1 MPRTL
6 LRAAL
11 VAATL
16 TALLTAVQRPLV
28 AQGPTLAEED
38 VPDHLTAPPA
48 GLNSVAVRPVAGTP
62 AACPGAGAGTA
73 MGVGGGAMPGGPP
86 KQLFYNYYV
95 GPPGV
100 PAQLYPMPRPT
111 PAFVGQVWI
120 TYPPFMPHEYL
131 YHHHRR
137 YYRYTPGGYS
147 SASVR
152 YSSGIMGFIPSF

>member
-1 MPRTL
+1 M

-11 VAATL
+11 LAAALTSLLAVDLRPLAAQQPMPAEEVEVGGAIDPQAAPCPVGAGQMVGPQGGVAAG
-16 TALLTAVQRPLV
+16 V
-28 AQGPTLAEED
+28 PT
-38 VPDHLTAPPA
+38 
-48 GLNSVAVRPVAGTP
+48 
-62 AACPGAGAGTA
+62 
-73 MGVGGGAMPGGPP
+73 GPP
-86 KQLFYNYYV
+86 LKLFYNYYV

-111 PAFVGQVWI
+111 PAYVGQVWI
-120 TYPPFMPHEYL
+120 TYPPLMPHEFL

-152 YSSGIMGFIPSF
+152 YSSGIMGFLPSF

>member
-1 MPRTL
+1 M
-6 LRAAL
+6 
-11 VAATL
+11 AATL
-16 TALLTAVQRPLV
+16 TFLAGSGLRPLA
-28 AQGPTLAEED
+28 AQYPTPAGED
-38 VPDHLTAPPA
+38 VSGHLTAPPA
-48 GLNSVAVRPVAGTP
+48 GLTPVEPEAAAGVNAT
-62 AACPGAGAGTA
+62 CPGAGTAQGAAG
-73 MGVGGGAMPGGPP
+73 GPRPGGPP
-86 KQLFYNYYV
+86 MPLFYNYYV

-100 PAQLYPMPRPT
+100 PAQLYPGPRPT

-137 YYRYTPGGYS
+137 YYRYTPGGYN

>member
-1 MPRTL
+1 MPCTM

-16 TALLTAVQRPLV
+16 SLLGSCGLRPLM
-28 AQGPTLAEED
+28 AQGPMLAEED
-38 VPDHLTAPPA
+38 VPDHLTAPQAAHNPDAVQPA
-48 GLNSVAVRPVAGTP
+48 AGAP
-62 AACPGAGAGTA
+62 AACPGSGAATAQGAG
-73 MGVGGGAMPGGPP
+73 GGPRPGGPP
-86 KQLFYNYYV
+86 MPLFYNYYV

-100 PAQLYPMPRPT
+100 PAQLYPGPRPT

-137 YYRYTPGGYS
+137 YYRYTPSGYN

-152 YSSGIMGFIPSF
+152 YSSGIMGFIPAF

>member
-1 MPRTL
+1 MSLTML
-6 LRAAL
+6 CAAL

-16 TALLTAVQRPLV
+16 ASLLTVDLRPLV
-28 AQGPTLAEED
+28 AQQP
-38 VPDHLTAPPA
+38 
-48 GLNSVAVRPVAGTP
+48 TP
-62 AACPGAGAGTA
+62 ADVVDDQGGVDSQGVPCPTNNGQAVGSMAGAAGY
-73 MGVGGGAMPGGPP
+73 GGAAGAVAPRPP
-86 KQLFYNYYV
+86 LKLFYNYYV

-111 PAFVGQVWI
+111 PEFVGQVWI
-120 TYPPFMPHEYL
+120 TYPPLMPHEFL

-152 YSSGIMGFIPSF
+152 YSSGIMGFIPAF